1 MGFIAPLRVR
11 ISTISACGTADAKG
25 LDAVW
30 ERKAGSRPAESE
42 LWLAG
47 KSLELSN
54 RDQRL
59 RIQSVQ

>member
-1 MGFIAPLRVR
+1 MGLIAPRIVKRVA
-11 ISTISACGTADAKG
+11 ISAGEIADTKG

-47 KSLELSN
+47 KSLEMSS
-54 RDQRL
+54 RD
-59 RIQSVQ
+59 